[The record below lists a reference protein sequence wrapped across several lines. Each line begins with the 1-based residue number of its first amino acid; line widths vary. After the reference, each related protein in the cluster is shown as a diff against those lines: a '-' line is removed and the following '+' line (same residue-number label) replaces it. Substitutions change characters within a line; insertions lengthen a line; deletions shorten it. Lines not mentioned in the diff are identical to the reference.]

1 MDRPGGRG
9 ARLSGRRGAR
19 WAGGPGARR
28 AGGPRGVGVARA
40 RRPAARLLVAAF
52 ALVLA
57 SALVSLD
64 VQAVAPCWRPPVDV
78 PVAVPFR
85 APACTWCAG
94 HRGLEYRPPPG
105 TAVRAVADGVVT
117 FAGSVAGVRYV
128 VVRLPD
134 GRRVTYGELAASDVV
149 AGARVRVGRVLGR
162 AGERLF
168 LGVRQGNHH
177 VDPAPLLCSTD
188 VAGRVRLLPLRG

>member
-1 MDRPGGRG
+1 M
-9 ARLSGRRGAR
+9 SGRRAPAGAPWGTLR
-19 WAGGPGARR
+19 RALRR
-28 AGGPRGVGVARA
+28 AGL
-40 RRPAARLLVAAF
+40 AALAVLV
-52 ALVLA
+52 A
-57 SALVSLD
+57 SALFSAQVH
-64 VQAVAPCWRPPVDV
+64 AAEPCWPAPVAV

-105 TAVRAVADGVVT
+105 TAVRAVAAGVVT
-117 FAGSVAGVRYV
+117 FAGAVAGVRYV

-134 GRRVTYGELAASDVV
+134 GRRVTYGHLATVAVA
-149 AGARVRVGRVLGR
+149 AGARVRAGRVLATATG
-162 AGERLF
+162 RLF

-188 VAGRVRLLPLRG
+188 VPGRVRLLPLGR